1 MHIGLFMCYAICIRL
16 NTVYMLIAYMVK
28 EIYFM
33 KRITKMGDRYI
44 VNIPMEYVQIL
55 KKNGMLGDQAVK
67 ITFERS

>member
-1 MHIGLFMCYAICIRL
+1 
-16 NTVYMLIAYMVK
+16 MLIAYMVK

-67 ITFERS
+67 IKFERS

>member
-1 MHIGLFMCYAICIRL
+1 MCYAICIRL

-44 VNIPMEYVQIL
+44 VNIPMEYVQII

>member
-1 MHIGLFMCYAICIRL
+1 MCYAICIRL

>member
-1 MHIGLFMCYAICIRL
+1 MCYAICIRL

-67 ITFERS
+67 ITFVRS